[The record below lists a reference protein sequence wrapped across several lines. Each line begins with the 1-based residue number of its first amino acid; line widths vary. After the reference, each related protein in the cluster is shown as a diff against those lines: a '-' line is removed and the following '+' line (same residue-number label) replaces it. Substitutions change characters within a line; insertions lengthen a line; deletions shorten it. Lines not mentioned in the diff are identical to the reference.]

1 MDEQEKCED
10 VKFVMAKIPSWIVRW
25 GVTVIFFMLASIIV
39 GSYFVKYP
47 DRITSNIAITT
58 INPPSDL
65 VAKSNGLVCKVF
77 VVEGEH
83 VSKGQILAV
92 LDNSAKW
99 EDVLFL
105 QHKMSGMCLHSI
117 DAVVCESWISKK
129 YNVGEMQQNL
139 EELQNVCS
147 DYHQLLKADGY
158 IKKRNLLKEQIGKNK
173 EYYDKLKVQGGFLA
187 KEVNLERK
195 QNKRD
200 SFLLVKKSISE
211 SDFDDSMKKLLLK
224 QYDKYGF
231 DANLIQTQLQ
241 ILQCKNQMGEL
252 EMQKKRDTDQ
262 YRRKILALT
271 RQLLASIE
279 LWKQNYVFCS
289 PIDGTITFGSIW
301 AQNQYISIGERFAT
315 IVSSK
320 KMKVIG
326 KLQIPSEGFG
336 KVKVGQTVLVKLNGY
351 PYMEYGVLKGQ
362 VESISKSPDI
372 DLTTNGISYA
382 ADVKL
387 PDKLETTYRKKLHLI
402 QKMNGEADIITD
414 DIRLLEQFVK
424 PIISLFKN

>member
-25 GVTVIFFMLASIIV
+25 GVTVIFFMLTSIIV

-158 IKKRNLLKEQIGKNK
+158 IKKKES
-173 EYYDKLKVQGGFLA
+173 A
-187 KEVNLERK
+187 K
-195 QNKRD
+195 
-200 SFLLVKKSISE
+200 
-211 SDFDDSMKKLLLK
+211 
-224 QYDKYGF
+224 G
-231 DANLIQTQLQ
+231 AN
-241 ILQCKNQMGEL
+241 
-252 EMQKKRDTDQ
+252 
-262 YRRKILALT
+262 
-271 RQLLASIE
+271 
-279 LWKQNYVFCS
+279 
-289 PIDGTITFGSIW
+289 
-301 AQNQYISIGERFAT
+301 
-315 IVSSK
+315 
-320 KMKVIG
+320 
-326 KLQIPSEGFG
+326 
-336 KVKVGQTVLVKLNGY
+336 
-351 PYMEYGVLKGQ
+351 
-362 VESISKSPDI
+362 
-372 DLTTNGISYA
+372 
-382 ADVKL
+382 
-387 PDKLETTYRKKLHLI
+387 
-402 QKMNGEADIITD
+402 
-414 DIRLLEQFVK
+414 
-424 PIISLFKN
+424 